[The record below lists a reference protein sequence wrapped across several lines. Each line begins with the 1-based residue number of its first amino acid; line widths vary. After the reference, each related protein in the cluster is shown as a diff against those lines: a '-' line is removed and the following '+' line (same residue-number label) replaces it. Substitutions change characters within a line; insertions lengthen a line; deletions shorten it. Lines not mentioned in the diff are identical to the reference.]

1 MWIARRAPC
10 QGSTPRQTGRI
21 FAGMTDLPHA
31 PLLVTPSTGSR
42 AIGLALGLLLT
53 LVATLAGLLL
63 APEWGSA
70 AIVLLYLPPVLVT
83 ARYAGLTP
91 ALGVSVLATLA
102 FNFFFTHP
110 YRTLRIT
117 SPADLLTVAALFLVA
132 VVTSQLA
139 SAMRTQAQLAAA
151 SAARN
156 ATIAGLA
163 RRLIP
168 CTDRESVAQ
177 VVVEDLA
184 RLFDCHVVFAANEDP
199 PALLAAQP
207 PAPALAPNDR
217 AALAAAIERSQVTGR
232 GMAHVSPTDWQFHP
246 VIGQGKV
253 HAAVGLARP
262 DGRSPVTE
270 ATRELLGNLLDQAA
284 LALERAR
291 LEAEAAAGIAA
302 KERDRMRAVL
312 LASIGEDVKPR
323 LHAIQTGAKSL
334 RRNPGDTAAAGAVA
348 AEAAMLQRYV
358 DNLVDLSPGED
369 QEPIICGPLMIDL
382 FRHRVTR
389 AGEEVHLTP
398 KEFAV
403 LAELARHAGRVLTH
417 RHLLRAVWGP
427 AHEDHVDYL
436 RVAIRAL
443 RQKLEDDP
451 AAPALILNEP
461 ALGYRLAASA
471 SAKSDV

>member
-1 MWIARRAPC
+1 
-10 QGSTPRQTGRI
+10 
-21 FAGMTDLPHA
+21 MTDLP
-31 PLLVTPSTGSR
+31 LPSPAALASPTGSR

-53 LVATLAGLLL
+53 LVATLAGVLI
-63 APEWGSA
+63 APGWGSA

-83 ARYAGLTP
+83 ARYAGLWP
-91 ALGVSVLATLA
+91 SLGVSLLATLA
-102 FNFFFTHP
+102 FNFFFTEP
-110 YRTLRIT
+110 YRTLRIS
-117 SPADLLTVAALFLVA
+117 SPADILTVAALFLVA
-132 VVTSQLA
+132 MVTSQLA
-139 SAMRTQAQLAAA
+139 SAMRTQTQLAAA

-168 CTDRESVAQ
+168 CTDRESVAK

-184 RLFDCHVVFAANEDP
+184 RLFDCHVVFAANDDP
-199 PALLAAQP
+199 PVVLAVLP
-207 PAPALAPNDR
+207 PVPALAPNDH
-217 AALAAAIERSQVTGR
+217 AALATALEQGRVTGR
-232 GMAHVSPTDWQFHP
+232 GMLHVSPTDWQFHP
-246 VIGQGKV
+246 IIGQGKV
-253 HAAVGLARP
+253 HAAVGMARP

-270 ATRELLGNLLDQAA
+270 AKREMLENLLDQAA

-291 LEAEAAAGIAA
+291 LEADAAAGIAVR
-302 KERDRMRAVL
+302 ERDRMRAVL

-358 DNLVDLSPGED
+358 DNLVDLSPSED
-369 QEPIICGPLMIDL
+369 QEPIACGPLLVDL
-382 FRHRVTR
+382 FRHTVTR
-389 AGEEVHLTP
+389 GGEAVHLTP

-417 RHLLRAVWGP
+417 RQLLRAVWGP

-443 RQKLEDDP
+443 RLKLEDDP
-451 AAPALILNEP
+451 AVPALILNEP
-461 ALGYRLAASA
+461 ALGYRLAMTEGASDA
-471 SAKSDV
+471 P